1 MRGRCTQSVISDLQ
15 STTAIS
21 GVTRC
26 RPDRHSTERWCTA
39 PRTIRTPSA
48 RRLWREARRALK
60 SFSAS
65 LERSLSCRT
74 LSTRGCSLATRS
86 LEMARSASET
96 LLSSAT
102 ARTARFSSIHHAWDH
117 TTVFLCCASSRG
129 RHSKCRGGSCSS
141 AVVFVVLSNR
151 QRSTCS
157 CLGCGTSGN
166 FRTAR
171 DLCAR
176 ASGELHLA
184 TDPQF
189 TIVLSAWMW
198 TFLCFGRMSGSDCC
212 DDVMWSSIL
221 GILTAT
227 PAPVVAAPAPVVE
240 YIQLAPTLQTATA
253 TITVTNVDMNRVGIP
268 DVLQQPQV
276 GHGAPVL
283 YGAPV
288 NFGST
293 SR

>member
-1 MRGRCTQSVISDLQ
+1 MTWTVGQAPTWSWAFFPPWFGMDPTDNLNLIQPVNHWSGRAWSMYSTQSIISGLQ
-15 STTAIS
+15 STTAIP

-26 RPDRHSTERWCTA
+26 RPDRHSTERWCTV

-48 RRLWREARRALK
+48 RRLWRQARRALRL
-60 SFSAS
+60 FSAS

-141 AVVFVVLSNR
+141 AVVFLVLSNR

-157 CLGCGTSGN
+157 CPGCGTSGN
-166 FRTAR
+166 SRTVR

-184 TDPQF
+184 PDPQF
-189 TIVLSAWMW
+189 TIVLSLSSTVLGCGLSWV
-198 TFLCFGRMSGSDCC
+198 LKECQGQIV
-212 DDVMWSSIL
+212 VM
-221 GILTAT
+221 
-227 PAPVVAAPAPVVE
+227 
-240 YIQLAPTLQTATA
+240 
-253 TITVTNVDMNRVGIP
+253 M
-268 DVLQQPQV
+268 
-276 GHGAPVL
+276 
-283 YGAPV
+283 
-288 NFGST
+288 
-293 SR
+293 